1 MSYVNGTFCQ
11 AGSSRRPSMS
21 MMWGGEDTPD
31 ADAVGGGSLRATYL
45 WRREG
50 QVWGLRL
57 PPPQSTETCQLP
69 LPHSHV
75 ATQPMPVAT
84 QPMPMTTQPRTV
96 RTDTHATYCTTHT
109 PRPPC
114 PRHVLGRVLIEHA
127 PAVID
132 GDTSGYRRGR
142 EYEQTEAGHN
152 TMATYTLGMRFSQEP
167 IFSLSFLLSI
177 RLCVN

>member
-45 WRREG
+45 QRREG

-96 RTDTHATYCTTHT
+96 RTVHACYVLHNTHSSPSFPSTRTGKGTDRACASRHRRGHFRLK
-109 PRPPC
+109 PRQ
-114 PRHVLGRVLIEHA
+114 RVRADRGRSYQH
-127 PAVID
+127 D
-132 GDTSGYRRGR
+132 GNSGYARKN
-142 EYEQTEAGHN
+142 Q
-152 TMATYTLGMRFSQEP
+152 F
-167 IFSLSFLLSI
+167 FSLLSFF
-177 RLCVN
+177 